1 MGDKALT
8 RIENPLNAR
17 LHSFD
22 PIAEV
27 FQQVQISLLAKLAGD
42 LLMNHASSG

>member
-1 MGDKALT
+1 MGDETLT
-8 RIENPLNAR
+8 GIENTLNAS
-17 LHSFD
+17 LHPFD

-27 FQQVQISLLAKLAGD
+27 FQQIQISLLAKFAGD